1 MHKASRQIFFS
12 ISHSRSKKVSWRS
25 GGGLVV
31 SSRNKFI
38 LSIVRR
44 YNRMWEA
51 KSSTRFV
58 ARYGTGSTSLALK
71 IRTTKFKLTTSKT
84 VIEFWENCEG
94 YCLLL
99 WECSDYTLNR
109 KAKMCLKRATVIY
122 LSIPRV
128 NKITKSVIQDLKKKQ
143 VKCQGGKNR
152 TNLKNTSKNREYL
165 LHEEHHQWHQ
175 NLSFACQK
183 HRPNCPYE
191 CHQLT
196 EIKTIF
202 HQLLHQFT
210 VTCSWI
216 GNCERQ

>member
-1 MHKASRQIFFS
+1 MWNILQTQKSSEKYEYSPISCSFDMHKASRQIFFS

-71 IRTTKFKLTTSKT
+71 IRTTNFEVSDQ
-84 VIEFWENCEG
+84 FWSNCEE
-94 YCLLL
+94 YSSLLF

-128 NKITKSVIQDLKKKQ
+128 NKITKSVIQDLKNKTSKMSRRKKIVRFLKTQ
-143 VKCQGGKNR
+143 VKIENTYFMKNVINNTRPCHSLVRNTDR
-152 TNLKNTSKNREYL
+152 T
-165 LHEEHHQWHQ
+165 
-175 NLSFACQK
+175 A
-183 HRPNCPYE
+183 
-191 CHQLT
+191 LT
-196 EIKTIF
+196 NAI
-202 HQLLHQFT
+202 
-210 VTCSWI
+210 
-216 GNCERQ
+216 N